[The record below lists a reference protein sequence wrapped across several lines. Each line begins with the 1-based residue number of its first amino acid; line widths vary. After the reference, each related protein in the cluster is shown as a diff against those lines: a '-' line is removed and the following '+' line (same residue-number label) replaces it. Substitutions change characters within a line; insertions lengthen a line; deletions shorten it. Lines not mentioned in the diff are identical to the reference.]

1 MNTPARPLRNTP
13 GPGKPRYLHESRPA
27 GQLADKFLAK
37 CKCPF
42 SPLPRQGSGFLPS
55 SEVPIRAQLALRAAI
70 CNDVSCWGNTQLSI
84 APRPDET
91 HRLPLDGRNFTA
103 IEVAEVQTIPW
114 IIVAVIVV
122 AVIAYNTV
130 DDPFNIDPE

>member
-1 MNTPARPLRNTP
+1 MQVSLLPATEARQRIPPIERSPHP
-13 GPGKPRYLHESRPA
+13 GSACASGGNLQRC
-27 GQLADKFLAK
+27 FL
-37 CKCPF
+37 
-42 SPLPRQGSGFLPS
+42 L
-55 SEVPIRAQLALRAAI
+55 
-70 CNDVSCWGNTQLSI
+70 GNTQLSI

-103 IEVAEVQTIPW
+103 IEVAEMQTIPW